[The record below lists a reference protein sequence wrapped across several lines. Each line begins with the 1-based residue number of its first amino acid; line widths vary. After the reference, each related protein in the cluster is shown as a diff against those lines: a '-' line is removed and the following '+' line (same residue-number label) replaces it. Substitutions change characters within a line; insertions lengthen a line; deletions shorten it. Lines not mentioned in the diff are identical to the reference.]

1 MAEIWPK
8 ILIIMWFIFIIDD
21 QKKFQSYMWK
31 FKISG
36 NMDSGILF
44 L

>member
-8 ILIIMWFIFIIDD
+8 ILIIMWFIVIIDD
-21 QKKFQSYMWK
+21 EKKFQSYMWK
-31 FKISG
+31 FKISD